1 MRKLTNHL
9 INSLDHSQRINRK
22 SDDLLACDCQVT
34 VFPSSTGQAEAA
46 MVTALYVKLYED
58 LLNAEDVYC
67 LLACASAACKAFGT
81 CSRAFMKLES
91 LDSVSTVQNCQYC
104 TLLIT

>member
-1 MRKLTNHL
+1 
-9 INSLDHSQRINRK
+9 
-22 SDDLLACDCQVT
+22 
-34 VFPSSTGQAEAA
+34 

-67 LLACASAACKAFGT
+67 LLACASAACKMFGT

-91 LDSVSTVQNCQYC
+91 LDSVSAVKNTVQYSTVMIIHKHLQA
-104 TLLIT
+104 